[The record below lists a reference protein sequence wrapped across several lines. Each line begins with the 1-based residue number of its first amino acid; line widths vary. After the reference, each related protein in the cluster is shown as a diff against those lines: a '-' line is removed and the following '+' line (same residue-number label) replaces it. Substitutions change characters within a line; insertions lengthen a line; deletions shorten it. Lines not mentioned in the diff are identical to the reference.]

1 LALIRNRENH
11 IDAML
16 LDFTLPGVSSREV
29 LQEAKRLRPDLLV
42 ILTSAYSR
50 ESVATSLAGLGFENF
65 IRKPFQIED
74 LMALLDGS
82 PFMMPRGSPSPSETL
97 ISSQMIDPS
106 TP

>member
-1 LALIRNRENH
+1 
-11 IDAML
+11 ML

-29 LQEAKRLRPDLLV
+29 LQEVKRLRPDLLV

-74 LMALLDGS
+74 LMVLLEGS
-82 PFMMPRGSPSPSETL
+82 PFMLPCGSPGSRETL
-97 ISSQMIDPS
+97 ISSQTIDPS